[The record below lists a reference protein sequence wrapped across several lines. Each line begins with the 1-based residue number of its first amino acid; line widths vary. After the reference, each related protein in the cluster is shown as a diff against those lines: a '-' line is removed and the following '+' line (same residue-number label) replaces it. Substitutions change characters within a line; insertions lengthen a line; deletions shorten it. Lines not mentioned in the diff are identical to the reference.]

1 MQIYLHSLLGLA
13 KTVFM
18 VLTKCNAP
26 SECFLFFFG
35 VGVDSAG
42 GWHTSSRCKIKL
54 VRFYGLVNMTK
65 YDTLVFM

>member
-42 GWHTSSRCKIKL
+42 GW
-54 VRFYGLVNMTK
+54 GLGVG
-65 YDTLVFM
+65 TLVAAAR